1 MTLPST
7 TDSLDTATAVVNAR
21 EPAWRAHLVP
31 AWAVWAT
38 LCTLAMLALPG
49 QETIPYHLG
58 WAGFALAY
66 GLTTWQRWQLVL
78 ALAGYTIGSGAVLA
92 RSSLVGNV
100 EWQETSEIPLMFA
113 LALLMVWHVH
123 RRQQALSQATVLA
136 ERDIQAARDRE
147 RLMRLTSH
155 ELRTPLTI
163 ARGYVELLQ
172 ERARDLEDQQD
183 LAVTADEL
191 DRLSR
196 VSDRLIRMIR
206 LQDDTVIEDVD
217 LDRVLS
223 QAVER
228 WRTVADRHW
237 VLRTRLGHCQGSA
250 ERLRTCLDTLIENAL
265 RYTRPGD
272 TIRLLGV
279 RREAE
284 LVMAVLDSG
293 TGLTDSQ
300 ITAINAG
307 GQPRQAETPLG
318 SVDRLAGTG
327 LGLGIVRQIAQARGG
342 ALYASRAPEG
352 GAALSLTLPVDFPAA
367 GPARLTVPDLA
378 DLPHLP
384 DLLGTRVPRQG
395 TTSAP
400 ALDG

>member
-1 MTLPST
+1 MTST
-7 TDSLDTATAVVNAR
+7 SGSPLDTATAAVNAR
-21 EPAWRAHLVP
+21 EPAWRARLIP
-31 AWAVWAT
+31 AWAVWAA
-38 LCTLAMLALPG
+38 LCTFAMLALPG

-66 GLTTWQRWQLVL
+66 GLATWRRWQLVA
-78 ALAGYTIGSGAVLA
+78 ALAGYTVASGVVLT

-100 EWQETSEIPLMFA
+100 EWQETNEIPLMFV

-123 RRQQALSQATVLA
+123 RRQEALSHARVLA

-172 ERARDLEDQQD
+172 ERVTDVVDQQD
-183 LAVTADEL
+183 LAVAADEL

-206 LQDDTVIEDVD
+206 LQDDTVTEDVD
-217 LDRVLS
+217 LDHVLS

-228 WRTVADRHW
+228 WRIVADRHW
-237 VLRTRLGHCQGSA
+237 VLKSRLGHCHGSA

-265 RYTRPGD
+265 RYTVPGD

-284 LVMAVLDSG
+284 FVVAVLDSG

-300 ITAINAG
+300 IMAINAG
-307 GQPRQAETPLG
+307 EQPQQAETPLG
-318 SVDRLAGTG
+318 SVDRLGGTG
-327 LGLGIVRQIAQARGG
+327 LGLGIVRQIAHARGG
-342 ALYASRAPEG
+342 SLYASRAPEG
-352 GAALSLTLPVDFPAA
+352 GAALSVTFPVDFPVAAA
-367 GPARLTVPDLA
+367 GRLTVPDL
-378 DLPHLP
+378 H
-384 DLLGTRVPRQG
+384 DLLGTRVPRQTG
-395 TTSAP
+395 SP
-400 ALDG
+400 SSVLDG

>member
-1 MTLPST
+1 MTST
-7 TDSLDTATAVVNAR
+7 SGSPLDTATAAVNAR
-21 EPAWRAHLVP
+21 EPAWRARLIP

-38 LCTLAMLALPG
+38 LCTFAMLVLPG

-66 GLTTWQRWQLVL
+66 GLATWHRWQLVA
-78 ALAGYTIGSGAVLA
+78 ALAGYTVASGVVLT

-100 EWQETSEIPLMFA
+100 EWQETNEIPLMFA

-123 RRQQALSQATVLA
+123 RRQEALSHARVLA

-172 ERARDLEDQQD
+172 ERVTDLEDQQD
-183 LAVTADEL
+183 LAVAADEL

-206 LQDDTVIEDVD
+206 LQDDTVTEDVD

-228 WRTVADRHW
+228 WRIVADRHW
-237 VLRTRLGHCQGSA
+237 VLKSRLGHCHGSA

-265 RYTRPGD
+265 RYTVPGD

-284 LVMAVLDSG
+284 FVVAVLDSG

-300 ITAINAG
+300 IMAINAG
-307 GQPRQAETPLG
+307 EQPQQAETPLG

-327 LGLGIVRQIAQARGG
+327 LGLGIVRQIAHARGG
-342 ALYASRAPEG
+342 SLYASRAPEG
-352 GAALSLTLPVDFPAA
+352 GAALSVTFPVNFPVAA
-367 GPARLTVPDLA
+367 VGRLTVPDL
-378 DLPHLP
+378 PN
-384 DLLGTRVPRQG
+384 LLGTRVPRQTG
-395 TTSAP
+395 SP
-400 ALDG
+400 SSVLDG

>member
-1 MTLPST
+1 MTT
-7 TDSLDTATAVVNAR
+7 TTGTSLDTATAVVNAR
-21 EPAWRAHLVP
+21 PPAWRAHLIP
-31 AWAVWAT
+31 AWAGWAA

-66 GLTTWQRWQLVL
+66 GLATWQRWQLVL
-78 ALAGYTIGSGAVLA
+78 ALAGYTLASGVVLA

-100 EWQETSEIPLMFA
+100 EWQETNEIPLMFA

-123 RRQQALSQATVLA
+123 RRQEALRQATVLA
-136 ERDIQAARDRE
+136 ERDIRAAHDRE

-163 ARGYVELLQ
+163 ARGYVDLLQ
-172 ERARDLEDQQD
+172 ERATEPEDQQD

-191 DRLSR
+191 ERLSR

-206 LQDDTVIEDVD
+206 LQDDTVTEDVD
-217 LDRVLS
+217 LDHVLA

-228 WRTVADRHW
+228 WRIVADRNW
-237 VLRTRLGHCQGSA
+237 VLRTRLGHCQGSS

-265 RYTRPGD
+265 RYTEPGD
-272 TIRLLGV
+272 TIRLIGV

-284 LVMAVLDSG
+284 LVVAVLDSG
-293 TGLTDSQ
+293 SGLTDHQ
-300 ITAINAG
+300 IMAINAG
-307 GQPRQAETPLG
+307 EQPQQAETPLG

-327 LGLGIVRQIAQARGG
+327 LGLGIVRQIAHARGG
-342 ALYASRAPEG
+342 SLYASRSPEG
-352 GAALSLTLPVDFPAA
+352 GAALSLTFPIDYPIPPVS
-367 GPARLTVPDLA
+367 RLSVPDL
-378 DLPHLP
+378 LS
-384 DLLGTRVPRQG
+384 TRLPRQSP
-395 TTSAP
+395 TQP
-400 ALDG
+400 AVLDG

>member
-1 MTLPST
+1 MTT
-7 TDSLDTATAVVNAR
+7 TIPQSNLDTATAVVNAR
-21 EPAWRAHLVP
+21 EPAWRAHLIP

-38 LCTLAMLALPG
+38 LCTLAMTALPG

-66 GLTTWQRWQLVL
+66 GLATWQRWQLVL
-78 ALAGYTIGSGAVLA
+78 ALVGYTIGSGVVLA
-92 RSSLVGNV
+92 RSSIVGNV
-100 EWQETSEIPLMFA
+100 EWQETSEIPLMFV

-123 RRQQALSQATVLA
+123 RRQEALSQAAVLA
-136 ERDIQAARDRE
+136 ERDIQAAYDRE

-172 ERARDLEDQQD
+172 ERATEVEDQQD

-206 LQDDTVIEDVD
+206 LQDDSVTEDVD
-217 LDRVLS
+217 LDSVLTR
-223 QAVER
+223 AVER
-228 WRTVADRHW
+228 WRIVADRNW
-237 VLRTRLGHCQGSA
+237 VLRTRLGHCLGSA

-265 RYTRPGD
+265 RYTGPGD

-284 LVMAVLDSG
+284 LVVAVLDSG

-300 ITAINAG
+300 ILAINAG
-307 GQPRQAETPLG
+307 EQPPHGETPLG

-327 LGLGIVRQIAQARGG
+327 LGLSIVRQIAHARGG
-342 ALYASRAPEG
+342 SLYASRSPEG
-352 GAALSLTLPVDFPAA
+352 GAALSLTFPVNFPIAA
-367 GPARLTVPDLA
+367 VTRLGVPE
-378 DLPHLP
+378 
-384 DLLGTRVPRQG
+384 LLSARVPRQSPSSPSPVLEG
-395 TTSAP
+395 
-400 ALDG
+400 